1 MTGVTGVTGVTTLK
15 VAGPGAMSPAA
26 IAIGSPAERLRHA
39 EHVMGTVFSFDIPAA
54 AAPVLPQAVRWL
66 HWVDATFSAYRDDSD
81 VSRFGRGELTLA
93 QCALEL
99 AEVIGECAAIREL
112 SDGYFT
118 DWPGGRFDPSGLV
131 KGWAIERAAI
141 MLSAAG
147 FTGHCVNGA
156 GDMQCTGEPEPGQP
170 WRVGIAHPLRP
181 SALAAVITGRDIAVA
196 TSGTAER
203 GAHIVNP
210 RTGRPATELAS
221 VTVIGPRAA
230 TADAYATAAF
240 AMGPA
245 ARQWVESLE
254 GYEALGIAPDGAT
267 WQTGGLGA
275 YTTPG

>member
-1 MTGVTGVTGVTTLK
+1 VTGVSVTTPN
-15 VAGPGAMSPAA
+15 VAGPGAVSPAA
-26 IAIGSPAERLRHA
+26 SAIGGPAERLRHA

-54 AAPVLPQAVRWL
+54 AAPVLPQVVRWL
-66 HWVDATFSAYRDDSD
+66 HWVDATFSTYRDDSD
-81 VSRFGRGELTLA
+81 VSGFGRGALTLA
-93 QCALEL
+93 QCAREL
-99 AEVIGECAAIREL
+99 AEVIAECAAIREL

-170 WRVGIAHPLRP
+170 WRVGIAHPLHP
-181 SALAAVITGRDIAVA
+181 SALAAVVTGRDIAVA

-221 VTVIGPRAA
+221 VTVTGPRVA

-245 ARQWVESLE
+245 AREWVESLE
-254 GYEALGIAPDGAT
+254 GYNALAVASDGAT

-275 YTTPG
+275 YTTAG